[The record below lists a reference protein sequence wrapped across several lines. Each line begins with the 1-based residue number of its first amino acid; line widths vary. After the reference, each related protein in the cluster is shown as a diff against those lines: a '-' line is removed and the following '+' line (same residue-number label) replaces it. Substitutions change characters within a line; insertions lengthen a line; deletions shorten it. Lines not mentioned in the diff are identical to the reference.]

1 MMKTSSARMQSFPDH
16 FFAGLNSRIRELQI
30 QDKDV
35 IRLDVGSP
43 DLPPAPEI
51 IEALNRSATHPDHHG
66 YQPYRGPQE
75 LREAWLGM
83 YQRLYQ
89 VKLDP
94 ESEIMP
100 LMGSKE
106 GIFNLVM
113 ASIDPGEVVLIPDPG
128 YLTYDRATRFAGG
141 EPVYLA
147 LVPENNF
154 LPELQDIPE
163 HILKRAKMLWLNYP
177 NNPTAATA
185 NLDFFRRAVAFA
197 RQHDLLVCHDAAYT
211 QVTYDN
217 YQAPSIM
224 QVPGAK
230 DVAVEFNTLSKSH
243 NMAGWRTGVA
253 VGNSSALQSLY
264 TLKTNVDSGQFLPI
278 MEAATAAL
286 TGDQSWLVERN
297 EKYQQRRDLVIE
309 ALHTSGLNARVPQGS
324 LYIWCP
330 VPAGWSSGDFT
341 TALLDQ
347 AHISLTPGTIFG
359 EHGEGY
365 VRIAFTAP
373 LERLEEAMQRMSQV
387 LQASGGRKL

>member
-1 MMKTSSARMQSFPDH
+1 MKTISERMQSFPDH
-16 FFAGLNSRIRELQI
+16 FFAELNSRIRELQAR
-30 QDKDV
+30 DKDV
-35 IRLDVGSP
+35 IRLDIGSP
-43 DLPPAPEI
+43 DLPPSPEI
-51 IEALNRSATHPDHHG
+51 IEALNRSAAQPDHHG

-75 LREAWLGM
+75 LREAWAGM

-94 ESEIMP
+94 DSEIIP

-128 YLTYDRATRFAGG
+128 YFTYERATRFAGG
-141 EPVYLA
+141 EPVYLP
-147 LVPENNF
+147 LLPDNNF
-154 LPELQDIPE
+154 LPELQNIPE
-163 HILKRAKMLWLNYP
+163 QHLKRAKMLWLNYP
-177 NNPTAATA
+177 NNPTAATV
-185 NLDFFRRAVAFA
+185 NLDFFTRAVAFA

-211 QVTYDN
+211 QVTYDG
-217 YQAPSIM
+217 YQAPSIL
-224 QVPGAK
+224 QVAGAK

-264 TLKTNVDSGQFLPI
+264 TLKANVDSGQFLPV

-286 TGDQSWLVERN
+286 TGDQGWLSDRN
-297 EKYQQRRDLVIE
+297 GIYQQRRDLVIE
-309 ALHTSGLNARVPQGS
+309 ALHASGLNARLPQGS

-330 VPAGWSSGDFT
+330 VSAGWSSESFT
-341 TALLDQ
+341 SALLDQ
-347 AHISLTPGTIFG
+347 AHISLAPGSIFG

-365 VRIAFTAP
+365 VRISFTAP

-387 LQASGGRKL
+387 VLAPGGIKI

>member
-1 MMKTSSARMQSFPDH
+1 MKTNSERMQSFPDH
-16 FFAGLNSRIRELQI
+16 FFAELNSRIRELQAR
-30 QDKDV
+30 DMDV

-51 IEALNRSATHPDHHG
+51 IEALNRSAAHPDHHG

-75 LREAWLGM
+75 LREAWAGM

-89 VKLDP
+89 VELDP
-94 ESEIMP
+94 ESEIIP

-113 ASIDPGEVVLIPDPG
+113 ASIDPGEVVLVPDPS

-141 EPVYLA
+141 EPVYLP
-147 LVPENNF
+147 LIPENNF
-154 LPELQDIPE
+154 LPELQNIPE
-163 HILKRAKMLWLNYP
+163 YLLQRAKMLWLNYP
-177 NNPTAATA
+177 NNPTAATV
-185 NLDFFRRAVAFA
+185 NLDFFTRAVAFA

-211 QVTYDN
+211 QVTYDG
-217 YQAPSIM
+217 YQAPSIL

-264 TLKTNVDSGQFLPI
+264 TLKTNIDSGQFLPI

-286 TGDQSWLVERN
+286 TGDQGWLSDRN
-297 EKYQQRRDLVIE
+297 ETYQQRRDLVIE
-309 ALHTSGLNARVPQGS
+309 ALHASGLNARLPQGS

-330 VPAGWSSGDFT
+330 VPAGWSSEGFT
-341 TALLDQ
+341 CALLDQ
-347 AHISLTPGTIFG
+347 AHISLTPGSIFG
-359 EHGEGY
+359 EHGEGF
-365 VRIAFTAP
+365 VRISFTAP

-387 LQASGGRKL
+387 MLASGGIKI

>member
-1 MMKTSSARMQSFPDH
+1 MKTNSERMQSFPDH
-16 FFAGLNSRIRELQI
+16 FFAELNSRIRELQAR
-30 QDKDV
+30 DKDV
-35 IRLDVGSP
+35 IRLDIGSP
-43 DLPPAPEI
+43 DLPPASEI
-51 IEALNRSATHPDHHG
+51 IEALNRSAAHPDHHG
-66 YQPYRGPQE
+66 YQPYRGTQE
-75 LREAWLGM
+75 LREAWAGM

-94 ESEIMP
+94 DSEILP

-128 YLTYDRATRFAGG
+128 YFTYDRATRFAGG
-141 EPVYLA
+141 EPVYLP
-147 LVPENNF
+147 LLPDNNF
-154 LPELQDIPE
+154 LPELQNIPE
-163 HILKRAKMLWLNYP
+163 QHLKRAKMLWLNYP
-177 NNPTAATA
+177 NNPTAATV

-211 QVTYDN
+211 QVTYDG
-217 YQAPSIM
+217 YQAPSIL
-224 QVPGAK
+224 QVAGAK

-286 TGDQSWLVERN
+286 TGDQGWLSDRN
-297 EKYQQRRDLVIE
+297 GIYQQRRDLVIE
-309 ALHTSGLNARVPQGS
+309 ALHASGLNARLPQGS

-330 VPAGWSSGDFT
+330 VPAGWSSESFT
-341 TALLDQ
+341 FALLDQ
-347 AHISLTPGTIFG
+347 AHISLTPGSIFG
-359 EHGEGY
+359 EHGEGF
-365 VRIAFTAP
+365 VRISFTAP

-387 LQASGGRKL
+387 VLAPGGIKI

>member
-1 MMKTSSARMQSFPDH
+1 MKTYSERMQSFPDH
-16 FFAGLNSRIRELQI
+16 FFAELNSRIRELRAR
-30 QDKDV
+30 DKDV
-35 IRLDVGSP
+35 IRLDIGSP

-51 IEALNRSATHPDHHG
+51 IEALNRSAAHPDHHG

-75 LREAWLGM
+75 LREAWAGM

-94 ESEIMP
+94 DSEILP

-128 YLTYDRATRFAGG
+128 YFTYDRATRFAGG
-141 EPVYLA
+141 EPVYLP
-147 LVPENNF
+147 LLPHNNF
-154 LPELQDIPE
+154 LPELQNIPE
-163 HILKRAKMLWLNYP
+163 QHLKRAKMLWLNYP
-177 NNPTAATA
+177 NNPTAATV
-185 NLDFFRRAVAFA
+185 NLDFFTRAVAFA

-211 QVTYDN
+211 RVTYDG
-217 YQAPSIM
+217 YQAPSIL

-230 DVAVEFNTLSKSH
+230 GVAVEFNTLSKSH

-286 TGDQSWLVERN
+286 TGDQGWLSDRN
-297 EKYQQRRDLVIE
+297 GIYQQRRDLVIE
-309 ALHTSGLNARVPQGS
+309 ALHASGLYARLPQGS

-330 VPAGWSSGDFT
+330 VPAGWSSESFT
-341 TALLDQ
+341 SALLDQ
-347 AHISLTPGTIFG
+347 AHISLAPGSIFG
-359 EHGEGY
+359 EHGEGF
-365 VRIAFTAP
+365 VRISFTAP

-387 LQASGGRKL
+387 VLAPQEG

>member
-1 MMKTSSARMQSFPDH
+1 MKTYSERMRSFSGH
-16 FFAGLNSRIRELQI
+16 FFAELNSRIQELQARDI
-30 QDKDV
+30 DV

-51 IEALNRSATHPDHHG
+51 IEALNRSAAHPDHHG

-75 LREAWLGM
+75 LRMAWAGM
-83 YQRLYQ
+83 YQHLYQ

-94 ESEIMP
+94 ESEIIP

-113 ASIDPGEVVLIPDPG
+113 ASINPGEVVLLPDPG

-141 EPVYLA
+141 EPLYLP
-147 LVPENNF
+147 LLPENNF
-154 LPELQDIPE
+154 LPELQNLPE
-163 HILKRAKMLWLNYP
+163 HLLKRAKLLWLNYP

-185 NLDFFRRAVAFA
+185 NLDFFSRAIAFA
-197 RQHDLLVCHDAAYT
+197 RQYDLLVCHDAAYT
-211 QVTYDN
+211 QVTFDG
-217 YQAPSIM
+217 YQSPSIL

-230 DVAVEFNTLSKSH
+230 EVAMEFNTLSKSH

-286 TGDQSWLVERN
+286 TGDQSWLVDRN
-297 EKYQQRRDLVIE
+297 EIYQQRRDLVIA
-309 ALHTSGLNARVPQGS
+309 ALHASGLNARLPQGS

-330 VPAGWSSGDFT
+330 VPAGWSSEGFT
-341 TALLDQ
+341 SALLDQ
-347 AHISLTPGTIFG
+347 AHISLTPGSIFG
-359 EHGEGY
+359 KYGEGY
-365 VRIAFTAP
+365 VRISITAP
-373 LERLEEAMQRMSQV
+373 LERLEEAMQRMNKV
-387 LQASGGRKL
+387 LQTKGGKKR

>member
-1 MMKTSSARMQSFPDH
+1 MKTNSERMQSFPDH
-16 FFAGLNSRIRELQI
+16 FFVELNSRIQEMQAR
-30 QDKDV
+30 DKDV
-35 IRLDVGSP
+35 IRLDIGSP

-51 IEALNRSATHPDHHG
+51 IEALNRSAAHPDHHG
-66 YQPYRGPQE
+66 YQPYRGLQE
-75 LREAWLGM
+75 LREAWAGM

-94 ESEIMP
+94 DSEILP

-128 YLTYDRATRFAGG
+128 YFTYDRATRFAGG
-141 EPVYLA
+141 EPVYLP
-147 LVPENNF
+147 LLPDNNF
-154 LPELQDIPE
+154 LPELGNIPE
-163 HILKRAKMLWLNYP
+163 HHLKRAKMLWLNYP
-177 NNPTAATA
+177 NNPTAATV

-211 QVTYDN
+211 QVTYDG
-217 YQAPSIM
+217 YQAPSIL
-224 QVPGAK
+224 QVAGAK

-286 TGDQSWLVERN
+286 TGDQGWLSDRN
-297 EKYQQRRDLVIE
+297 GIYQQRRDLVIE
-309 ALHTSGLNARVPQGS
+309 ALHASGLNARLPQGS

-330 VPAGWSSGDFT
+330 VPAGWSSESFT
-341 TALLDQ
+341 FALLDQ
-347 AHISLTPGTIFG
+347 AHISLTPGLIFG
-359 EHGEGY
+359 EHGEGF
-365 VRIAFTAP
+365 VRISFTAP

-387 LQASGGRKL
+387 VLAPGGIKI

>member
-1 MMKTSSARMQSFPDH
+1 MKTNSERMQSFHDH
-16 FFAGLNSRIRELQI
+16 FFAELNSRIRELQAR
-30 QDKDV
+30 DKDV
-35 IRLDVGSP
+35 IRLDIGSP
-43 DLPPAPEI
+43 DLPPASEI
-51 IEALNRSATHPDHHG
+51 IEALNRSAAHPDHHG

-75 LREAWLGM
+75 LREAWAGM

-94 ESEIMP
+94 DSEILP

-128 YLTYDRATRFAGG
+128 YFTYDRATRFAGG
-141 EPVYLA
+141 EPVYLP
-147 LVPENNF
+147 LLPDNNF
-154 LPELQDIPE
+154 LPELQNIPE
-163 HILKRAKMLWLNYP
+163 QHLKRAKMLWLNYP
-177 NNPTAATA
+177 NNPTAATV
-185 NLDFFRRAVAFA
+185 NLDFFTQAVAFA

-211 QVTYDN
+211 QVTYDG
-217 YQAPSIM
+217 YQAPSIL
-224 QVPGAK
+224 QVAGAK

-243 NMAGWRTGVA
+243 NMAGWRTGVV

-286 TGDQSWLVERN
+286 TGDQGWLSDRN
-297 EKYQQRRDLVIE
+297 GIYQQRRDLVIE
-309 ALHTSGLNARVPQGS
+309 ALHASGLNARLPQGS

-330 VPAGWSSGDFT
+330 VPAGWSSESFT
-341 TALLDQ
+341 SALLDQ
-347 AHISLTPGTIFG
+347 AHISLTPGSIFG
-359 EHGEGY
+359 EHGEGF
-365 VRIAFTAP
+365 VRISFTAP

-387 LQASGGRKL
+387 VLAPGGIKI